1 MTLLSLSFI
10 AVSKILQEDGVMTAR
25 EQMVKLVSIYL
36 EEWPALLVFVGGKPR
51 QIQVLWGGNKVPRSY
66 YIPSMWDSK
75 AIAFSIY
82 VVEEILPPAV

>member
-1 MTLLSLSFI
+1 MTLLYLSFI

-51 QIQVLWGGNKVPRSY
+51 HIQVIWG
-66 YIPSMWDSK
+66 
-75 AIAFSIY
+75 
-82 VVEEILPPAV
+82 